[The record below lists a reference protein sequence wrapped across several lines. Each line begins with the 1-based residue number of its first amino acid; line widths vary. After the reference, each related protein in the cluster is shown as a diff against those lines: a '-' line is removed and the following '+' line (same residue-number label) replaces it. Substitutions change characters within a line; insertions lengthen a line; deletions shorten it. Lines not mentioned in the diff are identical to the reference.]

1 MLLRVNA
8 SQNISLNFGA
18 GWKMY
23 VAELLRIVLVLM
35 ILGSRYPSKVW
46 NPQGGLKS

>member
-1 MLLRVNA
+1 M
-8 SQNISLNFGA
+8 SQNISLNSEA
-18 GWKMY
+18 GGKLY
-23 VAELLRIVLVLM
+23 VAELLRSVLVLM